1 VRRCRDSYHHDDG
14 KGADMDNARSTGSS
28 PRGIAPQEAAAEQVR
43 GRGATAP
50 GRRCAAVA
58 IASVGLVAAGCSA
71 VSHAAVAPS
80 ATTPGAAATATTPAP
95 KTDPPASPTAPAS
108 VATTTSPT
116 APVSA
121 SPAAAVPTLGQ
132 PVGLFAHGQGFGQV
146 KPTKIFNGGDPTGL
160 VTQVAWR
167 SWGGAQA
174 IATGI
179 SDYVGPNQTVAG
191 GKEESATVVA
201 FNLGICNGRLM
212 YRAVEWYFPQHKQAF
227 DPRRYEDICAG
238 VYVPGS

>member
-1 VRRCRDSYHHDDG
+1 MRRCRDSYHHDD
-14 KGADMDNARSTGSS
+14 KGADMENARNTGSS
-28 PRGIAPQEAAAEQVR
+28 PWGIAAREAAAEQVR
-43 GRGATAP
+43 GRGAAAQR
-50 GRRCAAVA
+50 RRCAAVA
-58 IASVGLVAAGCSA
+58 IASVGLAAAGCSA
-71 VSHAAVAPS
+71 VSHAAV

-95 KTDPPASPTAPAS
+95 TTAPPASPTAPTS
-108 VATTTSPT
+108 VATTSSPAAT
-116 APVSA
+116 VSA

-132 PVGLFAHGQGFGQV
+132 PAGLFARGQGFGQV

-179 SDYVGPNQTVAG
+179 SDYVGPNQTVAAG
-191 GKEESATVVA
+191 REEPVTVVA

-227 DPRRYEDICAG
+227 DPGRYEDICSG
-238 VYVPGS
+238 NYVPAS